1 MGPTARDP
9 RNRPFTLIVCGA
21 CRDAADGHVMDVLRR
36 AVRACSNGVM
46 ISTGCLDRFLHCR
59 AGRGLYAA
67 VQPCAADRRPIGAV
81 VRLGP
86 IATRADAEAVAAWL
100 QAGMPADG
108 SLAESLLAAPAP
120 RQAAH
125 LN

>member
-1 MGPTARDP
+1 
-9 RNRPFTLIVCGA
+9 
-21 CRDAADGHVMDVLRR
+21 MDVLRR
-36 AVRACSNGVM
+36 AVRACSHGVM
-46 ISTGCLDRFLHCR
+46 ISTGCLDRFLNCR

-67 VQPCAADRRPIGAV
+67 VQPCAADRRPLGVV

-100 QAGMPADG
+100 QAGMPDDG

-120 RQAAH
+120 RQVAH